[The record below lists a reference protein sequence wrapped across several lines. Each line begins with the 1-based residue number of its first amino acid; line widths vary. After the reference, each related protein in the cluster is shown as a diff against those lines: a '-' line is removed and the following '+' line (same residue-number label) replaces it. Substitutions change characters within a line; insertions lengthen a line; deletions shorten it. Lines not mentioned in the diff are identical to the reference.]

1 MNASAVL
8 VGIIYDRFG
17 TFVARTFTTLL
28 VTFGLIVVFGLAFK
42 LS

>member
-17 TFVARTFTTLL
+17 TFVARTVTTLL
-28 VTFGLIVVFGLAFK
+28 VTFGLIVGIGLAFNF
-42 LS
+42 S